1 MKKNPRNYKRG
12 GAMFAYILDSVY
24 SDVIDTESITDKEKI
39 EFLLDTFFEAKYKND
54 RLRMCVLDLLREWL
68 QGLPSAI
75 NIAFSDYDISVTGK
89 SMGYCKD
96 ARSESRFI
104 NNWWTILASNIIRLA
119 RIYEINMSR
128 FY

>member
-24 SDVIDTESITDKEKI
+24 SDVIDTEKMTDKERI
-39 EFLLDTFFEAKYKND
+39 EFLFETFLEEKYKYD
-54 RLRMCVLDLLREWL
+54 RRGMCTFELLCEWL

-75 NIAFSDYDISVTGK
+75 NIAFSYYDIAVTGK

-96 ARSESRFI
+96 ARSEARFI
-104 NNWWTILASNIIRLA
+104 NDWWGMLASYILRLA
-119 RIYEINMSR
+119 RIYKIDMSH

>member
-24 SDVIDTESITDKEKI
+24 SDEIDTESLTDKERI
-39 EFLLDTFFEAKYKND
+39 EFLLDTFFEEKCKYD
-54 RLRMCVLDLLREWL
+54 RSRMRVFELLLEWL
-68 QGLPSAI
+68 QGLPSTI
-75 NIAFSDYDISVTGK
+75 HVAFSYYDISVIGK

-96 ARSESRFI
+96 ARSEARFI
-104 NNWWTILASNIIRLA
+104 NNWWGILASNILRLA
-119 RIYEINMSR
+119 RIYGIDMSR

>member
-12 GAMFAYILDSVY
+12 GEMFAYILDSVY
-24 SDVIDTESITDKEKI
+24 SGEIDTEKMTDKERI
-39 EFLLDTFFEAKYKND
+39 GLLLDTFFEEMYKND
-54 RLRMCVLDLLREWL
+54 RRRMCVLDLLREWL

-75 NIAFSDYDISVTGK
+75 NIAFSDYDIAVTGK

-96 ARSESRFI
+96 ARSEARFV
-104 NNWWTILASNIIRLA
+104 NSWWDRLSFNILRLA
-119 RIYEINMSR
+119 RIYKIEMSR

>member
-24 SDVIDTESITDKEKI
+24 SDEIDTESMTDKERI
-39 EFLLDTFFEAKYKND
+39 EFLLDTFFEEKYKDD
-54 RLRMCVLDLLREWL
+54 RRRMCTFELLSEWL

-75 NIAFSDYDISVTGK
+75 SVAFYYGDIAAAVKCI
-89 SMGYCKD
+89 GYCKD
-96 ARSESRFI
+96 ARSEARFI
-104 NNWWTILASNIIRLA
+104 NNWWGILAQNILRLA
-119 RIYEINMSR
+119 RIYEIDMSR

>member
-24 SDVIDTESITDKEKI
+24 SDELNTETMTDKDRI
-39 EFLLDTFFEAKYKND
+39 EFLLDTFFEEKYKND
-54 RLRMCVLDLLREWL
+54 RRRMFTVNLLREWL

-75 NIAFSDYDISVTGK
+75 SVAFYYSDIAATGK

-96 ARSESRFI
+96 ARSEARFI
-104 NNWWTILASNIIRLA
+104 NNWWGMLAYYIIRLA
-119 RIYEINMSR
+119 RIYKIDMSR

>member
-24 SDVIDTESITDKEKI
+24 SDVFDTESMTDKERI
-39 EFLLDTFFEAKYKND
+39 EYLLDTFFEEKYKND
-54 RLRMCVLDLLREWL
+54 MRRMCVLDLLREWL
-68 QGLPSAI
+68 QGMTSAI
-75 NIAFSDYDISVTGK
+75 NVAFIPYDIAVTGK

-104 NNWWTILASNIIRLA
+104 NNWWTILASNILRLA
-119 RIYEINMSR
+119 RIYEINISR

>member
-24 SDVIDTESITDKEKI
+24 SDVIDTESMTDKEKI
-39 EFLLDTFFEAKYKND
+39 GFLIDTFFEEKCKYD
-54 RLRMCVLDLLREWL
+54 RSGMCTFDLLREWL

-75 NIAFSDYDISVTGK
+75 SVAFYYSDIAATGK

-96 ARSESRFI
+96 ARSEARFI
-104 NNWWTILASNIIRLA
+104 NNWWGMLAYYILRLA
-119 RIYEINMSR
+119 RIYKIDMSR

>member
-1 MKKNPRNYKRG
+1 MKNPRDYKRG

-24 SDVIDTESITDKEKI
+24 SDEIDCEKMTDKERI
-39 EFLLDTFFEAKYKND
+39 GFLLDTFFDEIYKND
-54 RLRMCVLDLLREWL
+54 RRRMCTFDLLREWL

-75 NIAFSDYDISVTGK
+75 NIAFSYYDISLTGK

-96 ARSESRFI
+96 ARSEERFI
-104 NNWWTILASNIIRLA
+104 NNWWGILAQNILRLA
-119 RIYEINMSR
+119 RIYKINMSR

>member
-24 SDVIDTESITDKEKI
+24 SDVFDTESMTDKERI
-39 EFLLDTFFEAKYKND
+39 EYLLDTFFEEKYKND
-54 RLRMCVLDLLREWL
+54 MRRMCVLDLLREWL
-68 QGLPSAI
+68 QGMTSAI
-75 NIAFSDYDISVTGK
+75 NVAFIPYDIAVTGK

-119 RIYEINMSR
+119 RIYEINISR

>member
-24 SDVIDTESITDKEKI
+24 SDVIDTESMTDKEKI
-39 EFLLDTFFEAKYKND
+39 GFLIDTFFEEKRKYD
-54 RLRMCVLDLLREWL
+54 RSGMCTFNLLSEWL

-75 NIAFSDYDISVTGK
+75 SVAFYYSDIAATGK

-96 ARSESRFI
+96 ARSEARFI
-104 NNWWTILASNIIRLA
+104 NNWWGMLASYILRLA
-119 RIYEINMSR
+119 RIYKIDMSR

>member
-39 EFLLDTFFEAKYKND
+39 EFLLDTFFEEKCKYD
-54 RLRMCVLDLLREWL
+54 RSGMCTFDLLREWL

-75 NIAFSDYDISVTGK
+75 SVAFYYSDIAATGK

-104 NNWWTILASNIIRLA
+104 NNWWTILASNILRLA
-119 RIYEINMSR
+119 RIYGINMSR

>member
-24 SDVIDTESITDKEKI
+24 SDVIDTESMTDKEKI
-39 EFLLDTFFEAKYKND
+39 GFLLDTFFEEKCKYD
-54 RLRMCVLDLLREWL
+54 RRGMCTFELLREWL

-75 NIAFSDYDISVTGK
+75 SVAFSDSDIAATGK
-89 SMGYCKD
+89 SLGYCKD

-104 NNWWTILASNIIRLA
+104 NNWFGILASNILRLA
-119 RIYEINMSR
+119 RIYDINMSR

>member
-1 MKKNPRNYKRG
+1 MKKNPRDYKRG

-24 SDVIDTESITDKEKI
+24 SDEIDPESMTDKERI
-39 EFLLDTFFEAKYKND
+39 EFLLDSFFEEKCKYD
-54 RLRMCVLDLLREWL
+54 RRGMCTFDLLREWL

-75 NIAFSDYDISVTGK
+75 SVAFYYSDIATTGK

-104 NNWWTILASNIIRLA
+104 NNWWGILASNILRLA
-119 RIYEINMSR
+119 RIYEIDMSR

>member
-24 SDVIDTESITDKEKI
+24 SDVIDTESMTDKERI
-39 EFLLDTFFEAKYKND
+39 EFLLDTFFEEMYKND
-54 RLRMCVLDLLREWL
+54 RRRMCVLDLLREWL

-75 NIAFSDYDISVTGK
+75 NIAFSYYDIAVTGK

-104 NNWWTILASNIIRLA
+104 NNWWTILASNILRLA
-119 RIYEINMSR
+119 RIYEINISR

>member
-24 SDVIDTESITDKEKI
+24 SDELNTETMTDKERI
-39 EFLLDTFFEAKYKND
+39 EFLLDTFFEEKCKYD
-54 RLRMCVLDLLREWL
+54 RSGMRTIDLLREWL

-75 NIAFSDYDISVTGK
+75 SVAFYYSDIAATGK

-96 ARSESRFI
+96 ARSEARFV
-104 NNWWTILASNIIRLA
+104 NSWLDRLSFNILRLA
-119 RIYEINMSR
+119 RIYGINMIR

>member
-24 SDVIDTESITDKEKI
+24 SDVIETEALTDKERI
-39 EFLLDTFFEAKYKND
+39 EYLLDTFFEEKYKYD
-54 RLRMCVLDLLREWL
+54 RRRMCVLDLLREWL

-75 NIAFSDYDISVTGK
+75 SVAFYYSNIAATGK

-96 ARSESRFI
+96 ARSESRFV
-104 NNWWTILASNIIRLA
+104 NSWWDRLSFNILRLA
-119 RIYEINMSR
+119 RIYEISMSR
-128 FY
+128 FC

>member
-1 MKKNPRNYKRG
+1 MKKNPRNYKRC

-24 SDVIDTESITDKEKI
+24 SDVIDTESMTDKERI
-39 EFLLDTFFEAKYKND
+39 EFLLDTFFEEMYKND
-54 RLRMCVLDLLREWL
+54 RRRMCTVNLLREWL

-75 NIAFSDYDISVTGK
+75 SVAFSYYDISVTGK
-89 SMGYCKD
+89 SLGYCKD

-104 NNWWTILASNIIRLA
+104 NNWWGILASNILRLA
-119 RIYEINMSR
+119 RIYEIDMSS

>member
-24 SDVIDTESITDKEKI
+24 SDVIDTESMTDKEKI
-39 EFLLDTFFEAKYKND
+39 EFLLDTFFEEKCKYD
-54 RLRMCVLDLLREWL
+54 RSGMCTFDLLREWL
-68 QGLPSAI
+68 QGLTSAI
-75 NIAFSDYDISVTGK
+75 NIAFSDYDIAVTGK

-104 NNWWTILASNIIRLA
+104 NNWWTILASNILRLA
-119 RIYEINMSR
+119 RIYEINISR

>member
-1 MKKNPRNYKRG
+1 MKKNPRDYKRC

-24 SDVIDTESITDKEKI
+24 SDVIDTESMTDKEKI
-39 EFLLDTFFEAKYKND
+39 GFLIDTFFEEKCKYD
-54 RLRMCVLDLLREWL
+54 RSGMRTIDLLREWL

-75 NIAFSDYDISVTGK
+75 SVAFYYSDIAATGK

-96 ARSESRFI
+96 ARSEARFI
-104 NNWWTILASNIIRLA
+104 NNWWGMLAYYILRLA
-119 RIYEINMSR
+119 RIYKIDMSR

>member
-1 MKKNPRNYKRG
+1 MKKNPRDYKRC

-24 SDVIDTESITDKEKI
+24 YDVIDTESMTDKEKI
-39 EFLLDTFFEAKYKND
+39 GFLIDTFFEEKCKYD
-54 RLRMCVLDLLREWL
+54 RSGMRTIDLLREWL

-75 NIAFSDYDISVTGK
+75 SVAFYYSDIAATGK

-96 ARSESRFI
+96 ARSEARFI
-104 NNWWTILASNIIRLA
+104 NNWWGMLAYYILRLA
-119 RIYEINMSR
+119 RIYKIDMSR

>member
-12 GAMFAYILDSVY
+12 GDMFAYILDSVY
-24 SDVIDTESITDKEKI
+24 SDVIDTESMTDKEKI
-39 EFLLDTFFEAKYKND
+39 GFLIDTFFEEKCKYD
-54 RLRMCVLDLLREWL
+54 RRGMCTFDLLREWL

-75 NIAFSDYDISVTGK
+75 SVAFYYSDISATGK

-104 NNWWTILASNIIRLA
+104 NNWWTILASNILRLA